1 MGKQKFLIIALLIF
15 YFINVISV
23 SAAES
28 DNDESESGS
37 GDDDE
42 NEMSFS
48 DIINLSI
55 RQIVTSNDA
64 KKDGEILDKY
74 YFTDKKKMSIW
85 PKIIEETENVTNSEF
100 EERELA
106 DMENSIKNI
115 YRRMLECDLN
125 NAAQKKKKK
134 KEKDLVKCYK
144 TLGEFIADGFVDF
157 SLPRGTMQGHAHMF
171 EMNVAYNV
179 MVLLIY
185 HMISSMSI
193 KAQLNS
199 FSTQIQF
206 YKIAEGFVE
215 SMEIVSASSI
225 DVRLGSVSLIEICEI
240 QEVLW
245 QEFSGF
251 CETRDTARVKRDADL
266 IHGIGGSSNVF
277 GQKYRATVTDDVTGD
292 DICYEEANAKTAKSA
307 SKIKDDLTKTCA
319 KQRENYISK
328 LKKEITEYYNERSAA
343 VTKELPKLWGSD
355 KAKLAHV
362 KEELDNRQ
370 KKDKKKIAGKKEN

>member
-1 MGKQKFLIIALLIF
+1 MGKWIVFTIALLV
-15 YFINVISV
+15 YLTNVT
-23 SAAES
+23 AAEGD
-28 DNDESESGS
+28 DNDSESGS
-37 GDDDE
+37 GDNEDE
-42 NEMSFS
+42 LSFK

-55 RQIVTSNDA
+55 RQVVSSNDA

-74 YFTDKKKMSIW
+74 YFTDKKEMSIW
-85 PKIIEETENVTNSEF
+85 PKIIKETEKVTNSEF

-106 DMENSIKNI
+106 DMENSVKNI

-125 NAAQKKKKK
+125 NAAEKKSKK

-157 SLPRGTMQGHAHMF
+157 SLPRGTIEGHAHMF

-193 KAQLNS
+193 SAQMNS
-199 FSTQIQF
+199 FTTQIQF

-215 SMEIVSASSI
+215 SMEIVSKSSI
-225 DVRLGSVSLIEICEI
+225 DVRLQSVSLIEICEV

-245 QEFSGF
+245 QEFTGL
-251 CETRDTARVKRDADL
+251 CETRDSVRDKRDADL

-277 GQKYRATVTDDVTGD
+277 GQKYRATVTDDVTGE
-292 DICYEEANAKTAKSA
+292 DICYEESSAKTAKTS
-307 SKIKDDLTKTCA
+307 SKVKDDLTKTCS
-319 KQRENYISK
+319 KQRKKYVSK
-328 LKKEITEYYNERSAA
+328 LEKEITEYYTERSSAI
-343 VTKELPKLWGSD
+343 TKELPKLWGSD
-355 KAKLAHV
+355 KAKLAQV
-362 KEELDNRQ
+362 KEELENRE
-370 KKDKKKIAGKKEN
+370 KKAKKKKASGKNN